1 MYTMDSQVGVDAV
14 LYCTVLYC
22 TAPLPGGAGGD
33 VVAPDHGGVSAGEHP
48 AQLSGLA
55 VSVA

>member
-1 MYTMDSQVGVDAV
+1 MVPPT
-14 LYCTVLYC
+14 T
-22 TAPLPGGAGGD
+22 PLPGGAGGD

-55 VSVA
+55 VSVARPGQED